1 MKTQLIV
8 SWSGGKD
15 SAAALYHILQLNR
28 YEVISLI
35 TTITEEYDRISIHG
49 VRRELLKKQA
59 DSLGIEL
66 KEIYIPKNCT
76 NKQYE
81 SSIESVIINFRENGI
96 YRVLFGDIFLE
107 DVKIYRD
114 KFLDRLSIHGIYPL
128 WLRDS
133 DELADDF
140 IRSGFKAITTCVD
153 STQLGIEFAGRE
165 FDSEFLSNLP
175 STCDP
180 CGENGEFHTF
190 VYDGPIFKNK
200 IEFDVGNTIMRDS
213 RFYYTDLKCR

>member
-35 TTITEEYDRISIHG
+35 ITITEEYDRISIHG

-81 SSIESVIINFRENGI
+81 SSIESVLINFRENGI

-114 KFLDRLSIHGIYPL
+114 KFLDRLSMHGIYPL

-133 DELADDF
+133 NELADDF

-165 FDSEFLSNLP
+165 FNSEFLSNLP